1 MCVVCTPGWHR
12 TVCMYTHSMLL
23 SGWMSRVFFQSFVYS
38 INIGVL
44 NVNNADG
51 ESVLD
56 YLLKVMVIISS
67 VFFSSLIELCNLCYL
82 FSPMGFLVVCFEC
95 GERERDTHKKIECG
109 CI

>member
-67 VFFSSLIELCNLCYL
+67 VFFFSLIELCNLCYL
-82 FSPMGFLVVCFEC
+82 FSRMGFLVVCFEC